1 MPSAAKPLGVG
12 LTVSSEAPLPEGRAR
27 TGSAAAGPPDRG
39 LPAQDRPAQAH
50 PPGPRRRCSR
60 VSRRRAPALGRS
72 VRRSPAAGGGRG
84 AGAAAPATCSR
95 APRTQRSST
104 YHPVER
110 RPHRCA
116 GHRQAPCTVSMPPG
130 RRAPALRLRRP
141 HRGLQSHESAWSRRT
156 CTWGDR
162 PLWSLRQG
170 EDRGARPG
178 RDRAVRDGC
187 GRRRICCCRLSQLRS
202 SGFDRPAQPWR
213 AVVEVDEVGFEVR
226 REFQEAAQRSRVQ
239 RRREAGARTT
249 VTLRTAG
256 GGRWP
261 AAKRPGRVW

>member
-156 CTWGDR
+156 WTWGIVRCGRYAGEGTAARDPVEIGQFLTNASGDGSVVAACHSSAPAASTARRSLGGQWSRSTKSDSKSGESFRRR
-162 PLWSLRQG
+162 PNAPACSAGVRPV
-170 EDRGARPG
+170 PG
-178 RDRAVRDGC
+178 RR
-187 GRRRICCCRLSQLRS
+187 
-202 SGFDRPAQPWR
+202 
-213 AVVEVDEVGFEVR
+213 
-226 REFQEAAQRSRVQ
+226 
-239 RRREAGARTT
+239 
-249 VTLRTAG
+249 
-256 GGRWP
+256 
-261 AAKRPGRVW
+261 